1 MADYKVKMN
10 SYNVRLNS
18 NQTHSAES
26 SADQNEDNNEVE
38 YKSKM
43 NSYNVKMNSSAPH
56 KASQQVNSHSLLSNL
71 SDVEAPDL
79 GSLDP
84 NEENVLAYDPE
95 TNRYKVIPI
104 DNIIAESIEG
114 EVIEIVQNNLNIDII
129 DAGEF

>member
-18 NQTHSAES
+18 NQTHDAES
-26 SADQNEDNNEVE
+26 SAGQNEDNNEVE

-43 NSYNVKMNSSAPH
+43 NSYNVKLSTSAPH

-71 SDVEAPDL
+71 SDVETPDL

-84 NEENVLAYDPE
+84 NDENVLAYDPE
-95 TNRYKVIPI
+95 TNRYKVISI
-104 DNIIAESIEG
+104 DNIIAESIED
-114 EVIEIVQNNLNIDII
+114 EVIEIVQNNLNIDVI

>member
-18 NQTHSAES
+18 NQTHDVES
-26 SADQNEDNNEVE
+26 SAGQNEDNNEVE

-43 NSYNVKMNSSAPH
+43 NSYNVKLSTSAPH

-71 SDVEAPDL
+71 SAVEKPDL
-79 GSLDP
+79 GALDP
-84 NEENVLAYDPE
+84 NDENVLAYDPE
-95 TNRYKVIPI
+95 TNRYKVVSI
-104 DNIIAESIEG
+104 DNIIAESIED
-114 EVIEIVQNNLNIDII
+114 EVIEIVQNNLNIDVI